1 MDKKADYYGLLGV
14 DRRASLDEIRAAFRK
29 FALQFHPDRNP
40 DEAGKKTFRR
50 ISEAYDILSNE
61 ETRKIYD
68 QIGSEGLRGRTIRDY
83 ETEDYSTLDAFEDG
97 LAMSVYEDVSRR
109 RYNPKRLH
117 DSPFG
122 DWSGIGKGGRG
133 ANLRVDIEIGLEE
146 AASGAWKT
154 VDVIREELCGV
165 CKGSGSKP
173 GSKPVDCP
181 RCQDFWTNRHKP
193 ELSRRKFRCPECG
206 GRRKKIIIACDRCR
220 GAGTLPTQRTLKI
233 QVPPGSKD
241 GDRIV
246 LIGEGDQSFLGGRSG
261 DLAVQIDIRKE
272 ARV

>member
-1 MDKKADYYGLLGV
+1 MNAKADYYGLLGV

-29 FALQFHPDRNP
+29 FALQFHPDRKP
-40 DEAGKKTFRR
+40 DEAGKQTFRR
-50 ISEAYDILSNE
+50 ISEAYDVLSNE

-83 ETEDYSTLDAFEDG
+83 ETEDYSALDVFEDD
-97 LAMSVYEDVSRR
+97 LEMSVFQDVSRR
-109 RYNPKRLH
+109 RARPDAWKEG
-117 DSPFG
+117 PFG
-122 DWSGIGKGGRG
+122 DLSGVGKGGHG
-133 ANLRVDIEIGLEE
+133 TNLRVDIEIGLEE
-146 AASGAWKT
+146 AASGIWKT
-154 VDVIREELCGV
+154 VDVIREELCAV

-181 RCQDFWTNRHKP
+181 RCQDFWTNRGKR

-220 GAGTLPTQRTLKI
+220 GAGTLPTKRTFKI

-241 GDRIV
+241 GDRIR
-246 LIGEGDQSFLGGRSG
+246 LAGEGDQSFLGGSPG
-261 DLAVQIDIRKE
+261 DLAVQIDVRKGSTS
-272 ARV
+272 